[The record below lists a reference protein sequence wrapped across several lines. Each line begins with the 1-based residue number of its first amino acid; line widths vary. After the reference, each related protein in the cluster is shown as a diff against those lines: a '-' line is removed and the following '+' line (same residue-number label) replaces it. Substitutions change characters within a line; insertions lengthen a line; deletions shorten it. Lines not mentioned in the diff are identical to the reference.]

1 MGYTSIAYPIDELQL
16 PEWFKILP
24 FANKE
29 MEQKIID
36 QKVKNLIGV
45 LGWELEETQ
54 RVNVFDTIFATG

>member
-1 MGYTSIAYPIDELQL
+1 
-16 PEWFKILP
+16 
-24 FANKE
+24 

-45 LGWELEETQ
+45 LGWELAETQ